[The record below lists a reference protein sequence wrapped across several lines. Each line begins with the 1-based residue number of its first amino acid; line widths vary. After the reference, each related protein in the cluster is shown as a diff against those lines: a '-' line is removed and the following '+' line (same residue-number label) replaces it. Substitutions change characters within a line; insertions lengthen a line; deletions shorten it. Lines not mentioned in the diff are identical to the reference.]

1 MSKLNFACINEAYSI
16 GSEQIKKTQDEIAKL
31 KKIVED
37 SANGNQNQNLYK
49 RIGNPD
55 TVSAEFCS
63 TNGNTNGSNGS
74 SNTNGNTNGIS
85 NVNGSNGSSPD
96 DDLDFTFFKL
106 MKNPKFEDIIK
117 NYIIFK
123 HPDWL
128 GHGLSGTQY
137 SKNTGNSKEYF
148 GQKYSNTICTDIRNY
163 VIFFILS
170 IIMYLLLVL
179 FLKK

>member
-1 MSKLNFACINEAYSI
+1 MSRLNFACIDEAYSI

-37 SANGNQNQNLYK
+37 SANIGNRQVQNIQNIQNIPNSQNLYK

-55 TVSAEFCS
+55 MVSAEFCNGQNNPNQ
-63 TNGNTNGSNGS
+63 NGNRDNSDN
-74 SNTNGNTNGIS
+74 
-85 NVNGSNGSSPD
+85 
-96 DDLDFTFFKL
+96 DLDFTFFKL
-106 MKNPKFEDIIK
+106 MKHPKFEDIIK
-117 NYIIFK
+117 NYILFK
-123 HPDWL
+123 HPEWL
-128 GHGLSGTQY
+128 GKGLSGTQY
-137 SKNTGNSKEYF
+137 SPGNNSTNTKEYF
-148 GQKYSNTICTDIRNY
+148 GQKYSNTICTDIKNY